1 MALTIPAH
9 LIETT
14 MLFHAFKGLWHYRRI
29 NFVVMLAV
37 AISTAVIGGSL
48 IVGDSVRFSLQRMT
62 QQRLGQI
69 THVLHSPRFFRQ
81 QLAEDIAND
90 DSWQPVTT
98 EIAAGTLV
106 DEAVCAPAILLT
118 GSIERTTSD
127 GSLRRAG
134 AVTLLS
140 VTETGWGLLE
150 HSGVKRPED
159 REIALGFRTA
169 QELQVAE
176 GDEVTVWAE
185 IPASIPRDSLLGE
198 RSETTAE
205 IVLKVSAVIPE
216 SAGASRFDLN
226 PGQQLP
232 YNAFLSLNTI
242 QERLGL
248 EEVQVSRR
256 NPVAKV
262 ARVNT
267 MLVGFPEFPAK
278 EPGQGPHRA
287 ERVRLLEAAADR
299 LASEVGDL
307 NSVVQKSL
315 TPKDLE
321 LNLRVVADR
330 GYLAAESDRMIL
342 DDATAGAVAAAAEDL
357 GLATDKTIVYLSN
370 EIWATDRADPDE
382 RFSMYSIIA
391 GLDMQAEA
399 PFGPLKLTDG
409 SAIPELSDNDILL
422 SAWLAEDLEVST
434 GDTVSATWHQV
445 GSHGELPEIEK
456 SFTVKGVFASD
467 DAQTVDRNLT
477 PTVEGVTDVEHFG
490 DIRQPFEMD
499 MKRLTERDDDYWKE
513 YRATPKAFVS
523 LETAE
528 ELWNSRYGR
537 YTSVRIAGATGSSS
551 LSEAQLDS
559 MGERLAFEVPRRLQP
574 AEVGMMFRPVRAEGL
589 KAAVG
594 ANDFTQLFLGFSF
607 FLILSAIILAS
618 LMFRLGIQQR
628 ISQMGVLSAI
638 GWPENRVRRLFVT
651 EGLLVCLAGACLGA
665 VAAVYFAKLMI
676 YGLTT
681 WWVGAVGTQF
691 LLLDIHPPKLVIAAA
706 ISLVLAG
713 VVIIMALRSFRS
725 IGVRDQLAGNAEA
738 ADNGT
743 NVKRGLGGKFV
754 TLCGFSSVIAAL
766 VVPFIVILNLV
777 PDGEAFGGLTW
788 QMVCFFVAGFSCLVA
803 GLFILRAMLRRR
815 AVAETVD
822 GVESSLRGLALAN
835 AARNPTRSLLTTAL
849 IAFATFVIVA
859 VGAGRRNPLSETP
872 DVNSGNGGYSLVA
885 ESAQPILFDLNTE
898 EGRSQLNFGDE
909 QIAKLHDA
917 NVFPFGMKPGANAS
931 CVNLYQTR
939 IPTML
944 GATPEFIERGGF
956 RFADTPG
963 ENPWELLKEELPA
976 AAVDGIKSTVPTI
989 PVLGDMNTLMYSLK
1003 KGKGSTIL
1011 YPTDDAPEFA
1021 LKVVGMLDG
1030 SVFQGVLL
1038 MTDDNLKRLDPEVA
1052 GSRYFL
1058 IETTSADEMSN
1069 VSTALESSLND
1080 FGFDAEPVSER
1091 LAGFLAVQNT
1101 YLSTFQMLGGLGLLV
1116 GTFGLA
1122 AVMMRNVV
1130 ERRREIALMRAL
1142 GFTKSR
1148 VSRLILSENSVL
1160 LLWGILLGSGSALLA
1175 MLPHLRSTG
1184 ADLPWQPLL
1193 GTLIVVAVIGSLAS
1207 IFAVRAASTL
1217 SIRENLAAE

>member
-1 MALTIPAH
+1 MFSHAL
-9 LIETT
+9 
-14 MLFHAFKGLWHYRRI
+14 KGLWHYRRI

-81 QLAEDIAND
+81 QLAEDIARD
-90 DSWQPVTT
+90 DSWQPTT
-98 EIAAGTLV
+98 TDVAAGSLV
-106 DEAVCAPAILLT
+106 DGTVCTPAILLT
-118 GSIERTTSD
+118 GSIEHTTGD

-134 AVTLLS
+134 SVTLLS
-140 VTETGWGLLE
+140 VNEPGWALLE
-150 HSGVKRPED
+150 NSGIKVPED
-159 REIALGFRTA
+159 REIVLGFRTA
-169 QELQVAE
+169 QELQVTE
-176 GDEVTVWAE
+176 GDQVTVWAE

-198 RSETTAE
+198 RSETTTE
-205 IVLKVSAVIPE
+205 IVLTVSAVIPE
-216 SAGASRFDLN
+216 STGASRFDLN

-232 YNAFLSLNTI
+232 YNAFLSLNTM

-256 NPVAKV
+256 NPVAKP

-267 MLVGFPEFPAK
+267 MLVGFPELPGK
-278 EPGQGPHRA
+278 DPGQGTYGA
-287 ERVRLLEAAADR
+287 ERVQMLEAAADR

-307 NSVVQKSL
+307 NAVVQKSL
-315 TPKDLE
+315 TPKDLK
-321 LNLRVVADR
+321 LNFRVVADR

-382 RFSMYSIIA
+382 RLSMYSIIA

-409 SAIPELSDNDILL
+409 SAIPKLGNNDILL
-422 SAWLAEDLEVST
+422 SAWLAEDLKIST
-434 GDTVSATWHQV
+434 GDTINATWHQV

-467 DAQTVDRNLT
+467 DAHTVDRNLT
-477 PTVEGVTDVEHFG
+477 PTVEGVTDVEDFG

-499 MKRLTERDDDYWKE
+499 MKRLTERDDDYWRE

-528 ELWNSRYGR
+528 ELWESRYGR
-537 YTSVRIAGATGSSS
+537 YTSVRIAATTGSAS
-551 LSEAQLDS
+551 LSESQLDS
-559 MGERLAFEVPRRLQP
+559 LGERLAFEVPRRLQP

-651 EGLLVCLAGACLGA
+651 EGLMVCLAGACLGA

-691 LLLDIHPPKLVIAAA
+691 LLLDIQPPKLVIAAV
-706 ISLVLAG
+706 ISLMLAG
-713 VVIIMALRSFRS
+713 VVIILALRSFRS

-743 NVKRGLGGKFV
+743 NAKRGLGGKLV
-754 TLCGFSSVIAAL
+754 TLCGFSAVIAAL
-766 VVPFIVILNLV
+766 VVPFLVILNLV

-788 QMVCFFVAGFSCLVA
+788 QMVCFFVAGFSCLIA
-803 GLFILRAMLRRR
+803 GLFLLSVMLRGR
-815 AVAETVD
+815 AVADTVD
-822 GVESSLRGLALAN
+822 SVESSLRGLALAN
-835 AARNPTRSLLTTAL
+835 AARSPTRSLLTTAL

-872 DVNSGNGGYSLVA
+872 DVQSGNGGYSLVA
-885 ESAQPILFDLNTE
+885 ESAQPILFDLNTA

-909 QIAKLHDA
+909 QIAKLTGA
-917 NVFPFGMKPGANAS
+917 TVFPFGMKPGANAS

-963 ENPWELLKEELPA
+963 DNPWELLNEDLPA
-976 AAVDGIKSTVPTI
+976 APVEGLTSSVPTI

-1011 YPTDDAPEFA
+1011 YPTDDAPEFG

-1038 MTDDNLKRLDPEVA
+1038 MTDDNLKRLDPGAA
-1052 GSRYFL
+1052 GARYFL
-1058 IETTSADEMSN
+1058 IETTSIDEMSN
-1069 VSTALESSLND
+1069 VSTVFESSLND

-1130 ERRREIALMRAL
+1130 ERRREIALMRAV

-1193 GTLIVVAVIGSLAS
+1193 GTLLAVAIIGSLAS
-1207 IFAVRAASTL
+1207 VFAVRAASTL